1 MVLTPM
7 QLREERKADLEAHVK
22 AINAL
27 LPVQRPATEPDD
39 GTQDDNAEDGWEGLP
54 DAVPEPIDHE
64 EEYIDE
70 DKYTTVVVE
79 EVGISRDGLTK
90 LKGAEEDDEVKTE
103 VPQEATESDKQK
115 KPAPKKMRDK
125 DKRPKKKKKSFRY
138 ESPADRKMNRVKERA
153 RKSKAAK
160 IRRGE

>member
-1 MVLTPM
+1 MQI

-22 AINAL
+22 AMNAL
-27 LPVQRPATEPDD
+27 LPVQRPTATSDE
-39 GTQDDNAEDGWEGLP
+39 GSQNGNIEEDWEGIP
-54 DAVPEPIDHE
+54 DAAPEPIDHE

-79 EVGISRDGLTK
+79 EVDISRDGITR
-90 LKGAEEDDEVKTE
+90 LKDAEEQIEVKPE
-103 VPQEATESDKQK
+103 IPQEQNESDKQK
-115 KPAPKKMRDK
+115 KSAPKKTRDK
-125 DKRPKKKKKSFRY
+125 DKKPKKKKKSFRY
-138 ESPADRKMNRVKERA
+138 ESPAERKMNRTKERA